1 MFMWEIGERLR
12 EQRKRAKINV
22 KDAAASLNI
31 SKSYISMLESGD
43 SKPNWELL
51 AGLATLYGVSADYL
65 LGIVDDPQ
73 PVRGEDLPPT
83 VREIVHLAVEWPPT
97 RQQELLDHAHVL
109 DRAQQRAANLSEYD
123 SLMAMFAAAEDGP
136 ELVAMLEDLLR
147 AVDAGDAAT
156 AQRLWARILAG
167 RGVTAKQRPQQAP
180 QQG

>member
-1 MFMWEIGERLR
+1 MADRLKEFR
-12 EQRKRAKINV
+12 DRLGYNQQ
-22 KDAAASLNI
+22 
-31 SKSYISMLESGD
+31 
-43 SKPNWELL
+43 
-51 AGLATLYGVSADYL
+51 GLAEVAGVRQATWSRWEKETPEQFLALARIARHYGVSADYL

-73 PVRGEDLPPT
+73 PVHGDDLPPP
-83 VREIVHLAVEWPPT
+83 VRTIVQLAVEWPPT

>member
-1 MFMWEIGERLR
+1 MATRLR
-12 EQRKRAKINV
+12 QLR
-22 KDAAASLNI
+22 
-31 SKSYISMLESGD
+31 D
-43 SKPNWELL
+43 SKGFSQEGMAKSVGMTQKSWDRWESHPPESFTHFRRI
-51 AGLATLYGVSADYL
+51 AERYGVSADYL

-73 PVRGEDLPPT
+73 PVLGEDLPPP
-83 VREIVHLAVEWPPT
+83 VREIVQLAVGWPPT
-97 RQQELLDHAHVL
+97 RQQELLDHAYVL
-109 DRAQQRAANLSEYD
+109 DRAQQRANLSEYD
-123 SLMAMFAAAEDGP
+123 NLMAMFAAAEDGP